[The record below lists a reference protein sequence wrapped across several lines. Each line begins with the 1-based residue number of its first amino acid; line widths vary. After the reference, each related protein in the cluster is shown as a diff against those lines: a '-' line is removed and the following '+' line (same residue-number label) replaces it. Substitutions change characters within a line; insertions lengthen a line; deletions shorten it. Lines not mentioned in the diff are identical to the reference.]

1 MSQPERIEP
10 EPNDPAAS
18 DGRADWLVGAEEG
31 IEAELSRRERLSRVM
46 PVPKLMRPGADA
58 PSAPPER
65 SIPQPKLTIAP
76 PPAAGVSAPPD
87 SSAAPM
93 REFPAPEPGEA
104 GARIGLPLPA
114 PAQFAA
120 PAQPEVDDSGFVRGS
135 AMTWEPGPSSVPTIR
150 RENPMRPA
158 AVSASPASAAAPTAR
173 EFPMDDAEERARVRA
188 EAREQATVAA
198 EASVRPHA
206 VVAPEAFNLET
217 VALPWWMQVP
227 AQIKTDWRL
236 QALLGVV
243 LIALAAISFWPRGPQ
258 PESLGNVNRH
268 PDKFDGHIITVA
280 GKVGDVF
287 DVGGGHAYYLLQHQ
301 DTLVVFTRGL
311 APRRTQ
317 KVTISGTVSTGY
329 LDGQPHLAL
338 FELSKD

>member
-10 EPNDPAAS
+10 ESNDPAAG

-31 IEAELSRRERLSRVM
+31 IEAELARRERLSRVM
-46 PVPKLMRPGADA
+46 PVPKLKRPGADA
-58 PSAPPER
+58 PPVQPER
-65 SIPQPKLTIAP
+65 SISAPKLTIAL
-76 PPAAGVSAPPD
+76 PPAAVAPEPPA
-87 SSAAPM
+87 SSALPVAPK
-93 REFPAPEPGEA
+93 REFPAPEPGETK
-104 GARIGLPLPA
+104 ARIGVPLPTPIA
-114 PAQFAA
+114 TSVPPDAA
-120 PAQPEVDDSGFVRGS
+120 DSGFVRGN

-158 AVSASPASAAAPTAR
+158 AASAPSAAAPAGR

-206 VVAPEAFNLET
+206 VVAPDAFNLET

-236 QALLGVV
+236 QALLGTV

-258 PESLGNVNRH
+258 PESLANVNKH

-287 DVGGGHAYYLLQHQ
+287 EVGGGHAYYLLQHQ
-301 DTLVVFTRGL
+301 DTLVVFTRGV

-317 KVTISGTVSTGY
+317 KVTLSGTVSTGY

>member
-1 MSQPERIEP
+1 MSLPERIEP
-10 EPNDPAAS
+10 ESNDPATG

-31 IEAELSRRERLSRVM
+31 IEAELSRRERLSRIM

-58 PSAPPER
+58 PAPTPER

-76 PPAAGVSAPPD
+76 PPAAVAPELPAPPAA
-87 SSAAPM
+87 SASPVAPK
-93 REFPAPEPGEA
+93 REFPAPETGEA
-104 GARIGLPLPA
+104 EARIGLPLPM
-114 PAQFAA
+114 PFAA
-120 PAQPEVDDSGFVRGS
+120 PAAPEADDSGFVRGN

-150 RENPMRPA
+150 RENPMRAASVATPSVPA
-158 AVSASPASAAAPTAR
+158 AR

-206 VVAPEAFNLET
+206 VVAPDAFDLET
-217 VALPWWMQVP
+217 VALPWWMQIP
-227 AQIKTDWRL
+227 AQFKTDWRL

-287 DVGGGHAYYLLQHQ
+287 EVGGGHAYYLLQRQ
-301 DTLVVFTRGL
+301 DTLVVFTRGI

>member
-1 MSQPERIEP
+1 MSQPERLEP
-10 EPNDPAAS
+10 ESNDPAAG

-58 PSAPPER
+58 PAEPQR

-76 PPAAGVSAPPD
+76 PPAAAPASPAASAVPA
-87 SSAAPM
+87 SPM

-104 GARIGLPLPA
+104 EARIGLPLPTPFA
-114 PAQFAA
+114 PPAA
-120 PAQPEVDDSGFVRGS
+120 PDADDSGFVRGN

-158 AVSASPASAAAPTAR
+158 AVSTPSTPPAR

-206 VVAPEAFNLET
+206 VVAPDAFNLDT
-217 VALPWWMQVP
+217 VALPWWMQIP

-258 PESLGNVNRH
+258 PESLANLNKH
-268 PDKFDGHIITVA
+268 PDKYDGHIVTVA

-287 DVGGGHAYYLLQHQ
+287 EVGGGHAYYLLQHQ
-301 DTLVVFTRGL
+301 DTLVVFTRGI

-317 KVTISGTVSTGY
+317 KVTLSGTVSTGY

-338 FELSKD
+338 FEMSKD